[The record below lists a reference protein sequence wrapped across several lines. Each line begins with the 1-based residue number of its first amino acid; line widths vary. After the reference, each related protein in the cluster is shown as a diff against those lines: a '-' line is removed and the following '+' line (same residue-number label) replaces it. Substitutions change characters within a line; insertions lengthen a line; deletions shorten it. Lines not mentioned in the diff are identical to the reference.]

1 MKISFVSWNVH
12 ACRGADGVTL
22 QEVLSDEGPAP
33 ADQARFL
40 AAETALVPIEG
51 VTLKRESARYG
62 NLLLSALPVLE
73 VARHDISAPGR
84 DPLPLGPVSRLMRGS
99 RLRAPLRRSFPS
111 RWPLLPLD
119 RIGASR
125 ELRLESLAVHR
136 TPAAR
141 SASDHLPLWARL
153 HLATSIRQPA
163 PGSAGPG

>member
-1 MKISFVSWNVH
+1 VLLDAGAPLRVIATH
-12 ACRGADGVTL
+12 LGLDRGERRAQLLRLARLLAERRLPTL
-22 QEVLSDEGPAP
+22 LCGD
-33 ADQARFL
+33 L
-40 AAETALVPIEG
+40 
-51 VTLKRESARYG
+51 
-62 NLLLSALPVLE
+62 N
-73 VARHDISAPGR
+73 
-84 DPLPLGPVSRLMRGS
+84 DPLPFGPVSRLMRGS

-111 RWPLLPLD
+111 CWPLLPLD
-119 RIGASR
+119 RIGVSR